1 LLDFSLEGMSE
12 QLANGGDNRTSL
24 AKSILRGVL
33 WNHAG
38 KILEYALMYV
48 FSVLVARGLGAEQN
62 GIYVTFYTLAQ
73 FLLLISGL
81 GFETALTRWGAQFF
95 RTEQVPRLRYVFRRL
110 IGWRLTAFLAV
121 AILCYFFRLEI
132 LRFLSLSRTASE
144 YFLLLI
150 LYAGLRCLIPLFIAV
165 FVSRFNTRIVTV
177 ISVSARALEVIAA
190 GYLLSHGYGLETIF
204 LVIIGGAAY
213 SLVASLIFARRSY
226 WGEVEREDPRPVITL
241 GATFWLNTI
250 MAFALEKQGDI
261 FLLNNLLGDRREV
274 SYYDVA
280 FGLMQVVVY
289 GFTIGF
295 SGVSLAVFSRVA
307 SSNPDSLGQLWKFS
321 VKVIA
326 LLVLP
331 PLIFLAAHA
340 KVIIPAIYS
349 SQYAGSIGL
358 FQVLVLFQITARL
371 FGSGT
376 NADILLAV
384 NKPKVLVA
392 FGVLAGGLNILLDIL
407 LIPPYRAYGAV
418 IATGIANTAVVMM
431 SALYIVRR
439 FSVFVSVGFWL
450 KIVAISAVS
459 ALVGRYLLHPETV
472 VGIVLSALIYVA
484 VWILLMYVFKL
495 FSRDDIDYIKKFNFQ
510 LSEWASHFALT

>member
-1 LLDFSLEGMSE
+1 M
-12 QLANGGDNRTSL
+12 SL
-24 AKSILRGVL
+24 AKSIVRGVI

-38 KILEYALMYV
+38 RIVEYALMYI

-62 GIYVTFYTLAQ
+62 GVYVTFYTLAQ
-73 FLLLISGL
+73 FLLLISSL
-81 GFETALTRWGAQFF
+81 GFETALTRWSAQHFQ
-95 RTEQVPRLRYVFRRL
+95 TEDMPRLRYVLRRL
-110 IGWRLTAFLAV
+110 FRWRLVVFLVVAFF
-121 AILCYFFRLEI
+121 CYFFRFQI
-132 LRFLSLSRTASE
+132 LRFLSLSPTAAG

-150 LYAGLRCLIPLFIAV
+150 LYAGLRCLVPLFMAF

-177 ISVSARALEVIAA
+177 ISVSARILEVIAVV
-190 GYLLSHGYGLETIF
+190 YLLSHGYGLESIF

-213 SLVASLIFARRSY
+213 SVVASLILARKSY
-226 WGEVEREDPRPVITL
+226 WGGVEREDPRPVITL
-241 GATFWLNTI
+241 GVTFWVNMI
-250 MAFALEKQGDI
+250 MAFVLEKQGDI

-295 SGVSLAVFSRVA
+295 SGISLATFSRVA

-340 KVIIPAIYS
+340 KVIVPAIYS
-349 SQYAGSIGL
+349 SQYASSIGL

-376 NADILLAV
+376 NADVLLAV
-384 NKPKVLVA
+384 NKPRVLVA

-407 LIPPYRAYGAV
+407 LIPHYRAYGAV
-418 IATGIANTAVVMM
+418 IATGIANTTVVMM

-439 FSVFVSVGFWL
+439 FSVFVSVEFWL

-459 ALVGRYLLHPETV
+459 ALVVRYVLHPETIVGV
-472 VGIVLSALIYVA
+472 VFCALIYVA

>member
-1 LLDFSLEGMSE
+1 M
-12 QLANGGDNRTSL
+12 SL
-24 AKSILRGVL
+24 AKSIFRGVI

-38 KILEYALMYV
+38 KIAEYALMYV

-62 GIYVTFYTLAQ
+62 GVYVTFYTLAQ
-73 FLLLISGL
+73 FLLLVSGL
-81 GFETALTRWGAQFF
+81 GFETALIRWSAQFF
-95 RTEQVPRLRYVFRRL
+95 RTEDMPRLRYVLRRL
-110 IGWRLTAFLAV
+110 FGWRLVAFLV
-121 AILCYFFRLEI
+121 AAFLCYSFRFEI
-132 LRFLSLSRTASE
+132 LRFLALSQTAAE

-150 LYAGLRCLIPLFIAV
+150 LYAGLRCLVPLFMAV

-177 ISVSARALEVIAA
+177 ISVSARALEVMATV
-190 GYLLSHGYGLETIF
+190 YLISHGYGLGAIF

-213 SLVASLIFARRSY
+213 SLAASLIFARRSY
-226 WGEVEREDPRPVITL
+226 WGEVAREDPRPVITL
-241 GATFWLNTI
+241 GATFWVNTI
-250 MAFALEKQGDI
+250 MAFVLEKQGDI

-280 FGLMQVVVY
+280 FGLMQAVVY

-295 SGVSLAVFSRVA
+295 SGISLAAFSRVA
-307 SSNPDSLGQLWKFS
+307 ASNPDSLGQLWKFS
-321 VKVIA
+321 VKVIT

-340 KVIIPAIYS
+340 KVIVPVIYS
-349 SQYAGSIGL
+349 SQYVSSIGL

-371 FGSGT
+371 FGGGA
-376 NADILLAV
+376 NADVLLAV
-384 NKPKVLVA
+384 NKPRVLVA

-407 LIPPYRAYGAV
+407 LIPRYRAYGAV
-418 IATGIANTAVVMM
+418 IATGIANSAVVMM

-459 ALVGRYLLHPETV
+459 ALVGRYLLYPKTV
-472 VGIVLSALIYVA
+472 VAVVFCALIYVA
-484 VWILLMYVFKL
+484 VWILLMYVLKL
-495 FSRDDIDYIKKFNFQ
+495 FSREDIDYIKKLNYQ
-510 LSEWASHFALT
+510 LSEWASHFALA

>member
-1 LLDFSLEGMSE
+1 M
-12 QLANGGDNRTSL
+12 SL
-24 AKSILRGVL
+24 AKSIVRGVI

-38 KILEYALMYV
+38 RIIEYGLMYI

-62 GIYVTFYTLAQ
+62 GVYVTFYTFAL

-81 GFETALTRWGAQFF
+81 GFETAITRWSAQHF
-95 RTEQVPRLRYVFRRL
+95 RTEDIPRLRYVLRRL
-110 IGWRLTAFLAV
+110 FGWRLVAFLVV
-121 AILCYFFRLEI
+121 AFLCYFFRFEV
-132 LRFLSLSRTASE
+132 LRFLSLSQTAAE
-144 YFLLLI
+144 YLLLLI
-150 LYAGLRCLIPLFIAV
+150 LYAGLRCLVPLFMAV
-165 FVSRFNTRIVTV
+165 FVSQFNTRIVTM
-177 ISVSARALEVIAA
+177 ISVSARALEVTAA
-190 GYLLSHGYGLETIF
+190 VYMLSHGYGLEGIL
-204 LVIIGGAAY
+204 LVIIGGAGY
-213 SLVASLIFARRSY
+213 SLAASLIFARRSY
-226 WGEVEREDPRPVITL
+226 LGEVERENPRPLITL
-241 GATFWLNTI
+241 GATFWVNAL
-250 MAFALEKQGDI
+250 MAFVLEKQGDI

-295 SGVSLAVFSRVA
+295 SGISLATFSRVA
-307 SSNPDSLGQLWKFS
+307 ASNADSLGQLWKFS
-321 VKVIA
+321 VKAIA

-349 SQYAGSIGL
+349 SQYASSIGL
-358 FQVLVLFQITARL
+358 FQVLVLFQIAARL

-384 NKPKVLVA
+384 NKPKVLVV
-392 FGVLAGGLNILLDIL
+392 FGLLAGGLNILLDIL
-407 LIPPYRAYGAV
+407 LIPHYRAYGAV

-431 SALYIVRR
+431 SALYIVRT
-439 FSVFVSVGFWL
+439 FSVLISLGFWL
-450 KIVAISAVS
+450 KIVAISGVS
-459 ALVGRYLLHPETV
+459 VLVGRYLVYPETV
-472 VGIVLSALIYVA
+472 VGVVFCALIYVA

-495 FSRDDIDYIKKFNFQ
+495 FSRDDIGYIKKFNFQ